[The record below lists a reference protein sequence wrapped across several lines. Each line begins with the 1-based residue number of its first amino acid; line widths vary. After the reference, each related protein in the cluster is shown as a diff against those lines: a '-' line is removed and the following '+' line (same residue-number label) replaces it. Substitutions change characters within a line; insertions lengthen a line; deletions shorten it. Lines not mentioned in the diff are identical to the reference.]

1 MCRVPRCASP
11 CLRRGAS
18 SGSSSHLWGVLDACA
33 TASADWWERARGRTF
48 MQQVRCPRG
57 AGRTDAR
64 APSGIRVSL
73 APSPFHSILPCQG
86 GEPRGLCL
94 FCLRG
99 GRELSPRGRASSV
112 HCFFLQRDAA
122 FHRAEEGG
130 EEGEGGPLGFAEV
143 IFVATMRV
151 WRRVALL
158 SFLLAA
164 PPTPFPFPSPIQ
176 PCCEVRRGTLNR
188 NSATAPGDAGTHP
201 HLNLAWGPPIT
212 LSAAPHLFVA
222 HLAGRRIRTS
232 ISHLS
237 SPLLPLPQ
245 GPFRPRRGAVLR
257 ASRDTSERRLVS
269 RCCSVAV
276 FG

>member
-1 MCRVPRCASP
+1 
-11 CLRRGAS
+11 
-18 SGSSSHLWGVLDACA
+18 
-33 TASADWWERARGRTF
+33 

-188 NSATAPGDAGTHP
+188 NSATAPGDAGTHSN
-201 HLNLAWGPPIT
+201 LNLAGGSPNNFVRRASSVRCAPREQAHPP
-212 LSAAPHLFVA
+212 F
-222 HLAGRRIRTS
+222 HLAS
-232 ISHLS
+232 FFSS
-237 SPLLPLPQ
+237 SPSSPR
-245 GPFRPRRGAVLR
+245 PFRPRRGAVLR